1 MIQRTLWPVLL
12 KSIQEK
18 PVTLLTGARQV
29 GKSTLCKLLT
39 QKQKFSYVSLD
50 NVLERQAAKKDPE
63 LFLTLHPWPLII
75 DEVQYAP
82 ELFSVIQSKVN
93 EQKFNHGQNQ
103 GMYVLTGSQTYALM
117 EGITESMAGRVRI
130 LRMAPL
136 SQREI
141 TNERDEPFS
150 ISSITKRKP
159 INMTIPALYESIL
172 RGYYPELYEKP
183 NLSSEQFYSD
193 YVDTYINRDISNL
206 ARLNDKLKFQQFMEV
221 LASLTGQE
229 LVYETLGKT
238 IGVSKQ
244 TITHWTSLLVAGDI
258 IFLLQPYHET
268 STLKRVI
275 KRPKIYFKDT
285 GLAAFLT
292 KINDPITLQK
302 SIYNG
307 RFVETYI
314 INEIFKT
321 YQNHGQ
327 ILNAYYYRDFNQNE
341 IDLVF
346 VEGNKLHLFD
356 IKAGIQHT
364 LSDTKAFA
372 TLIKQTKL
380 NLGTCGLFSLSPT
393 IYALD
398 KQRIVIPFTYL

>member
-18 PVTLLTGARQV
+18 PVTLITGARQV
-29 GKSTLCKLLT
+29 GKSTLCKLLN
-39 QKQKFSYVSLD
+39 QKEKFAYVSLD
-50 NVLERQAAKKDPE
+50 NLMERQAAKKDPE

-82 ELFSVIQSKVN
+82 ELFPVIQSKIN
-93 EQKFNHGQNQ
+93 EQKFKHGDNQ

-117 EGITESMAGRVRI
+117 EGVTESMAGRVRI
-130 LRMAPL
+130 LHLAPL
-136 SQREI
+136 SQREAFNVSAE
-141 TNERDEPFS
+141 TFS
-150 ISSITKRKP
+150 FSSLTKRKP
-159 INMTIPALYESIL
+159 LTMTIPSLYQSMI

-183 NLSSEQFYSD
+183 NLSTEQFYSD

-206 ARLNDKLKFQQFMEV
+206 LRLNDKLKFQQFMEV

-229 LVYETLGKT
+229 LVYETIGKS

-244 TITHWTSLLVAGDI
+244 TITHWISLLVAGDI

-275 KRPKIYFKDT
+275 KRPKMYFKDT
-285 GLAAFLT
+285 GLAAFLA
-292 KINDPITLQK
+292 KINDPINLQK

-307 RFVETYI
+307 RFVETYVVNELLKAYQNVGQI
-314 INEIFKT
+314 INC
-321 YQNHGQ
+321 
-327 ILNAYYYRDFNQNE
+327 YYYRDFNQHE
-341 IDLVF
+341 IDLVV
-346 VEGNKLHLFD
+346 VEGNKLNLFE

-364 LSDTKAFA
+364 LSDTKAFD
-372 TLIKQTKL
+372 TLIKQSKL
-380 NLGTCGLFSLSPT
+380 DVGVCGVFSLSPK
-393 IYALD
+393 IYALN